1 MGLASHIGEWHAPN
15 PHRCV
20 RWIRAREGGCAR
32 APLWPGGNGGP
43 LLSLPHSLRPP
54 ARSRAASPARS
65 RARSRRGM
73 GWGEGGEK
81 DARALQTETARGRK
95 LKGEQRFPENGC
107 GERREWGLTVFFFLQ
122 RGARTPHTP
131 HTSPHFPATMA
142 LGRAAKA
149 AIVLLGELKGGRGG
163 GGGGPR
169 RRAAASEERARSFL
183 PPLAFFHAR
192 PGPVAPRLAA
202 SPRPHWHG
210 TVHVWAP
217 GQWASRE
224 RAGLTRPG
232 GAGKLMGLC
241 CVCPRGARRE
251 RGGAL
256 ATRAPARR
264 GRPSSCPP
272 ARCRDLQTRRWGWCP
287 APPRPRPPSH

>member
-131 HTSPHFPATMA
+131 HTSPHVPATMA

-149 AIVLLGELKGGRGG
+149 AIVLLGELKGPEA
-163 GGGGPR
+163 PR
-169 RRAAASEERARSFL
+169 RSERGARALLPPSLSLLPRPPGPGRAPPGRL
-183 PPLAFFHAR
+183 PPPPLARH
-192 PGPVAPRLAA
+192 GPCL
-202 SPRPHWHG
+202 
-210 TVHVWAP
+210 
-217 GQWASRE
+217 
-224 RAGLTRPG
+224 
-232 GAGKLMGLC
+232 
-241 CVCPRGARRE
+241 GARAVGEPGKGRLDPPGW
-251 RGGAL
+251 GGEADGAVL
-256 ATRAPARR
+256 CLPARSTE
-264 GRPSSCPP
+264 GKGGS
-272 ARCRDLQTRRWGWCP
+272 ARDPGAR
-287 APPRPRPPSH
+287 APRPPVLLPPSAVPGSAD